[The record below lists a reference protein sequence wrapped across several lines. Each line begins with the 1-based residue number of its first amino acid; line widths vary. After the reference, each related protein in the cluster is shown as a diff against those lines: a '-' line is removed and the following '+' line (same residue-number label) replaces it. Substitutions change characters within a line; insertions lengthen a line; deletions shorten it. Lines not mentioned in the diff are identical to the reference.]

1 MMKRV
6 PLPSPEIIA
15 SLPADGGEGYNRLIH
30 ATSPYLLQHATNPVD
45 WYPWGTEAFAEAKR
59 RDVPVFV
66 SIGYSACHWCHVMEH
81 ESFEHPGIAGLLN
94 RFTVPV
100 KVDREERPD
109 IDDAMMLVT
118 QAFTGR
124 GGWPNSIWLT
134 PEGRPWYAGT
144 YFPPEDGPGR
154 MGFATLLERLA
165 ALWRDQRPQVENQA
179 TSLSKNLE
187 QYATSRPGVVP
198 RLHTPSAATYL
209 DRAREALAKIFD
221 ARQGGFGGAPKFP
234 PHAALLFLTADGQGN
249 PDSPGDRMLRH
260 TLDAMMLGGI
270 HDQVGG
276 GFHRYATD
284 ERWFLPH
291 YEKMLYD
298 NALLARV
305 YAEASQRLTDPEYLH
320 VAEAICDW
328 VLRDLM
334 LDHGLFAS
342 SMDADTEFGEGETY
356 LWTLSELEELLGP
369 ADARLFCRWYGCTAE
384 GNAHDEATG
393 KPTGKNLP
401 HLSARLSEKD
411 RTRARALLQVLQEAR
426 NHHPQPARDDKAVAA
441 WNGLM
446 IGGLAV
452 TGRIAN
458 RADLIEA
465 AERAAAAMLEH
476 LTPTPGKLTRSW
488 RGKASATPGFLE
500 DYAAMAWG
508 LADLHRSTGNALYR
522 DQARTLL
529 QTLDREFLSDTGS
542 YHPTSREHEALFIP
556 ASDVLDQATPSGN
569 GMVCLALVSL
579 TIQTGE
585 SSDRDRVWRLLDA
598 ASGWLHALPSGT
610 LSYHAAIAQLHET
623 EMPMASIEPDPGLSY
638 RSFPVCL
645 DISLH
650 PGRDL
655 PLRTRA
661 ELSIQIKLDTGWHLQ
676 EQEPATVEISYPRG
690 VQEVHLQTGEMVFTY
705 QFMIEH
711 TAPLEPSEIKLYVAY
726 TACSTERCLPRER
739 LEIRVP
745 VHIIDNA
752 STGLPGTVI

>member
-1 MMKRV
+1 MMNRA

-15 SLPADGGEGYNRLIH
+15 GLPLDGGEAYNRLIH

-45 WYPWGTEAFAEAKR
+45 WYPWGAEAFAEAKN

-66 SIGYSACHWCHVMEH
+66 SIGYSACHWCHVMEQ

-165 ALWRDQRPQVENQA
+165 ALWREQRPQVENQA
-179 TSLSKNLE
+179 TSLSKNLA
-187 QYATSRPGVVP
+187 QYATSRPAVVP
-198 RLHTPSAATYL
+198 RLHPPSALMYL
-209 DRAREALAKIFD
+209 DRAGEALAKTFD
-221 ARQGGFGGAPKFP
+221 ARHGGFGGAPKFP
-234 PHAALLFLTADGQGN
+234 PHAALLFLATANRSKPDARSDG
-249 PDSPGDRMLRH
+249 MLRR

-305 YAEASQRLTDPEYLH
+305 YAEASSQLEDPVYLMI
-320 VAEAICDW
+320 AERICDW
-328 VLRDLM
+328 VLRDL
-334 LDHGLFAS
+334 LLEHGLFAS
-342 SMDADTEFGEGETY
+342 SLDADTGSGEGETY
-356 LWTLSELEELLGP
+356 LWTLGELEERLGP
-369 ADARLFCRWYGCTAE
+369 ADTRRFCRWYGCTAE

-401 HLSARLSEKD
+401 YLDARLPEKD
-411 RTRARALLQVLQEAR
+411 RTRADALLKVLQEAR
-426 NHHPQPARDDKAVAA
+426 LTHPQPARDDKAVTA
-441 WNGLM
+441 WNGMM

-452 TGRIAN
+452 TGRIAH

-465 AERAAAAMLEH
+465 AERAAGAVLEH
-476 LTPTPGKLTRSW
+476 LSPAPGKLMRSW
-488 RGKASATPGFLE
+488 REKPSAVPGFLE

-508 LADLHRSTGNALYR
+508 LADLFRVTGTTRYR
-522 DQARTLL
+522 DQARELL
-529 QTLDREFLSDTGS
+529 QTLDQTFLSDTGI
-542 YHPTSREHEALFIP
+542 YRPTSQEHEALFIP
-556 ASDVLDQATPSGN
+556 TSDTLDQATPSGN
-569 GMVCLALVSL
+569 GMACLALASL
-579 TIQTGE
+579 AAQTGD
-585 SSDRDRVWRLLDA
+585 SRDREQAWRLLDA
-598 ASGWLHALPSGT
+598 ASGWLHPLPTGT
-610 LSYHAAIAQLHET
+610 LSYHAALSLLQAGE
-623 EMPMASIEPDPGLSY
+623 ASTISSSPVPDLSF
-638 RSFPVCL
+638 RKVPLSLEITLTPRHLPIRTTAELVL
-645 DISLH
+645 SLH
-650 PGRDL
+650 
-655 PLRTRA
+655 
-661 ELSIQIKLDTGWHLQ
+661 LDSGWHLQ
-676 EQEPATVEISYPRG
+676 EQEPVTVEIGYPRG
-690 VQEVHLQTGEMVFTY
+690 LKEAGRSAVDTTFTY
-705 QFMIEH
+705 RIDIEH
-711 TAPLEPSEIKLYVAY
+711 SAPTSVVELKLSVAF
-726 TACSTERCLPRER
+726 TACSEERCLPRES

-745 VHIIDNA
+745 VTIIDQ
-752 STGLPGTVI
+752 G